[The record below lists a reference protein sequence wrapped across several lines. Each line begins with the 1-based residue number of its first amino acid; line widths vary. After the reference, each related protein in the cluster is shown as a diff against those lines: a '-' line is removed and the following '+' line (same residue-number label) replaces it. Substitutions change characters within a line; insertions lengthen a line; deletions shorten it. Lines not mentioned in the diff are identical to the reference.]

1 MDTYIIET
9 NNERIEIFADKIEEY
24 ENILYFYLRDPV
36 YSHSLKTVAAFK
48 NLDYYFI
55 YNGKK

>member
-24 ENILYFYLRDPV
+24 ENILYFYLRDPED
-36 YSHSLKTVAAFK
+36 SHALKTVAAVK
-48 NLDYYFI
+48 NWDYYFI